1 MSEQPNL
8 VALKT
13 NNSKYS
19 SDVASLFLSL
29 EAEIKWGFF
38 FPPTVLFDVVL
49 SSPTITLGD
58 SLHSEQ
64 GLDKTKYLILMH
76 FFHIQIKKCRKY

>member
-1 MSEQPNL
+1 MG
-8 VALKT
+8 
-13 NNSKYS
+13 
-19 SDVASLFLSL
+19 
-29 EAEIKWGFF
+29 IFF
-38 FPPTVLFDVVL
+38 SPTVLFDVVL

>member
-1 MSEQPNL
+1 MSGQPNP

-13 NNSKYS
+13 TNNKYT

-29 EAEIKWGFF
+29 QGEIKRFF
-38 FPPTVLFDVVL
+38 QVFFPTVLFDVVL

-58 SLHSEQ
+58 SLQ
-64 GLDKTKYLILMH
+64 GLDK
-76 FFHIQIKKCRKY
+76 